1 MRAAVITLPGVAPA
15 VTEHPDP
22 PVAPGRTLVR
32 VEAAPI
38 APLDLLAASGTSYFG
53 VPATPYVP
61 GVQGVG
67 RTPDGAA
74 VWFSTDAGMRPGDG
88 SLAELCSVADGDLV
102 PLPEGVAPVQAAALG
117 LSAVAAWMMLTDS
130 ARLAA
135 GERVVVLGAGGIVG
149 QVAVQAAR
157 ALGASRVVG
166 AARSDAARARAA
178 DAGADVVVPLH
189 DDDEPASLAARL
201 REALGGE
208 ADVVVDP
215 LAGVPGTAGVLAL
228 APGGRLVNLGSEA
241 GASLTVDSAALRS
254 RHASVLGY
262 TNNAITPAQR
272 RAALDAVLGHAAAGT
287 IAVEY
292 QECPLDQVTAA
303 WERQAARS
311 GTRQVVR
318 LG

>member
-1 MRAAVITLPGVAPA
+1 MRAAVITLAGVAPA
-15 VTEHPDP
+15 HAEHPDP
-22 PVAPGRTLVR
+22 APAPGRTVVR

-67 RTPDGAA
+67 RTPDGTP

-102 PLPEGVAPVQAAALG
+102 PLPDGVTPVQAAALG
-117 LSAVAAWMMLTDS
+117 LSAVAAWVILTDS

-135 GERVVVLGAGGIVG
+135 GERVLVLGAGGIVG

-157 ALGASRVVG
+157 VLGASRVVG
-166 AARSDAARARAA
+166 AARSAAARARA
-178 DAGADVVVPLH
+178 
-189 DDDEPASLAARL
+189 DDDEPAALAARL
-201 REALGGE
+201 RDALGGE

-215 LAGVPGTAGVLAL
+215 LCGVPGTAGALAL

-241 GASLTVDSAALRS
+241 GPTLAVDSASIRA
-254 RHASVLGY
+254 RHAAVLGY
-262 TNNAITPAQR
+262 TNNALSPAQR
-272 RAALDAVLGHAAAGT
+272 RTALEAVLGHAAAGR
-287 IAVEY
+287 IIVGHH
-292 QECPLDQVTAA
+292 ECPLDDVTAA

-318 LG
+318 IAAGR